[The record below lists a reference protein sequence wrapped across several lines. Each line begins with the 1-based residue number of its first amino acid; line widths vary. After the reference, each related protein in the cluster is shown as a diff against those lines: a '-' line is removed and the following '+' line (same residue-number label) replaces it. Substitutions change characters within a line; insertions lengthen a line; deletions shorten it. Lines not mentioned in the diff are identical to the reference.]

1 MCPTLAGLNNK
12 DIHAPWL
19 ARTHRLQAAGVEIGK
34 NYPAPIVDHA
44 QARAE
49 TLARYA
55 VGEKSGLIAARSGQH
70 LTLAV
75 PAHRRQKNWLQ

>member
-1 MCPTLAGLNNK
+1 VPALAELNNK

-19 ARTHRLQAAGVEIGK
+19 AKPIALQAAGVEIGK
-34 NYPAPIVDHA
+34 NYPEPIVDHA

-55 VGEKSGLIAARSGQH
+55 VVKKAA
-70 LTLAV
+70 
-75 PAHRRQKNWLQ
+75 